1 MLDLYIICTIFIS
14 NNTVTKGNKRKM
26 SKIKPT
32 NTVLLQG
39 WMITELGLSGT
50 NLIIYALIYGFT
62 QTEEHWFSGSVEY
75 ISQWANVSE
84 RTVQRSLPLLE
95 EQGLIER
102 EVREGRTTRYRA
114 NLNAVNNALSNI
126 SSGDNLSPVT
136 TKETTP
142 RQSVTPTP
150 DNMSPGG
157 ANMSPNNNIYNNKDN
172 NIINNQKGSE
182 EDNTDQP
189 SEPNI
194 KPPTNINPVE
204 EVVNYYNTIC
214 VSFPKLTKVTPKRQS
229 AVRTM
234 LKSFTVDES
243 KQAFELAEKS
253 DFLSGRKKTDKHST
267 WRCGFDWLINPNNM
281 VKVLEGNYNKESR
294 IASEPRDSDKKYW
307 EKQMEKTN
315 GLF

>member
-1 MLDLYIICTIFIS
+1 
-14 NNTVTKGNKRKM
+14 M

-114 NLNAVNNALSNI
+114 NLDAVNNALSNI
-126 SSGDNLSPVT
+126 TSGDNLSPVT
-136 TKETTP
+136 TKETNP

-157 ANMSPNNNIYNNKDN
+157 DNMSPNNNIYNNKDN
-172 NIINNQKGSE
+172 NNNNIIDNEKNSDERNIPTTSE
-182 EDNTDQP
+182 KQLKP
-189 SEPNI
+189 SI
-194 KPPTNINPVE
+194 NINPVD

-234 LKSFTVDES
+234 LKSFSVDES
-243 KQAFELAEKS
+243 KHAFELAEKS

-267 WRCGFDWLINPNNM
+267 WRCSFDWLINPNNM
-281 VKVLEGNYNKESR
+281 VKVLEGNYNKESS

-307 EKQMEKTN
+307 EKQMEETN